1 MGQDTDLL
9 LRKMEDCFRSAR
21 GRPAFLGFLDEGSR
35 AFLSQALSRRH
46 DAPFAFWGGF
56 PEAERAMLGVFPD
69 YMEPE
74 YGAFPIGAV
83 TFSFRPSDKPGH
95 RDFLGAMLGLGVE
108 RSVVGDI
115 LIGEGRCVAFV
126 KAELAPYF
134 AENLPKIGRVG
145 VKARLGAEEPL
156 PAGHT
161 FKEIKGVAASSRLD
175 CLTALAARTSRE
187 KAASMVALGQV
198 QVNHQEVCSPS
209 ARVAEGDVLSIRGHG
224 KYIIDRLGPVTQ
236 KGRLSVQCRK
246 YE

>member
-1 MGQDTDLL
+1 M
-9 LRKMEDCFRSAR
+9 RKAR
-21 GRPAFLGFLDEGSR
+21 GRPAYLGFLDEGGR
-35 AFLSQALSRRH
+35 AVLSEALSRRR
-46 DAPFAFWGGF
+46 DVSFAFWGGF
-56 PEAERAMLGVFPD
+56 PEAERAMLGLFPD
-69 YMEPE
+69 YMEADAQ
-74 YGAFPIGAV
+74 AFPIKAV
-83 TFSFRPSDKPGH
+83 TFSFRPADKPGH

-126 KAELAPYF
+126 KAELAP
-134 AENLPKIGRVG
+134 KRGRVG

-156 PAGHT
+156 PVGHT

-175 CLTALAARTSRE
+175 CLTALAARISRE
-187 KAASMVALGQV
+187 KAASMVVLGLV
-198 QVNHQEVCSPS
+198 QVNHREICSPS

-224 KYIIDRLGPVTQ
+224 KYIIDRLGPLTQ

>member
-1 MGQDTDLL
+1 M
-9 LRKMEDCFRSAR
+9 RKAR
-21 GRPAFLGFLDEGSR
+21 GRPAYLGFLDEGGR
-35 AFLSQALSRRH
+35 AVLSEALSRRR
-46 DAPFAFWGGF
+46 DVSFAFWGGF
-56 PEAERAMLGVFPD
+56 PEAERAMLGLFPD
-69 YMEPE
+69 YMEADAQ
-74 YGAFPIGAV
+74 AFPIKAV
-83 TFSFRPSDKPGH
+83 TFSFRPADKPGH

-156 PAGHT
+156 PVGHT
-161 FKEIKGVAASSRLD
+161 CKEIKGVAASSRLD
-175 CLTALAARTSRE
+175 CLTALAARISRE
-187 KAASMVALGQV
+187 KAASMVVLGLV
-198 QVNHQEVCSPS
+198 QVNHREICSPS

-224 KYIIDRLGPVTQ
+224 KYIIDRLGPLTQ